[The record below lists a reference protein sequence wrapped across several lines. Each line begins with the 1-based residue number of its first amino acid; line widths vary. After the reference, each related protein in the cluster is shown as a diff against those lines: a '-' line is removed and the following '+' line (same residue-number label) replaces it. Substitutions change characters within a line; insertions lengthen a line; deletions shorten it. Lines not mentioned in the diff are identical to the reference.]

1 MHYSHWILF
10 TVGWLLHVLL
20 QAKASV
26 NSKSNSLENVR
37 QWLKLSWLV
46 LIVRAFAAVLLMLLW
61 HEAPQLF
68 GQIAGAA
75 IPMTKATCGI
85 AGLAVDAFI
94 DKLGAIFGLKIEIP
108 VVAPPEQKPEPKP

>member
-1 MHYSHWILF
+1 MHLSYWILF
-10 TVGWLLHVLL
+10 TVGWVLHVLL

-26 NSKSNSLENVR
+26 NSKSNGLENIR

-46 LIVRAFAAVLLMLLW
+46 LAVRAFAAVLLMLLW

-75 IPMTKATCGI
+75 IPMTKATAGI
-85 AGLAVDAFI
+85 AGLAVDAFV

-108 VVAPPEQKPEPKP
+108 AVSPPLPPPTQP